1 METINLLP
9 NKSRLQL
16 KQLKTI
22 QRFNLGAIILLITFS
37 FASLVAISLNF
48 YLNREVGINREK
60 LRASQAEFSQFLG
73 KLDEL
78 QNLRFRAKLVAQT
91 LKGRS
96 LVNTKIDAVEK
107 LLGEEAQIEY
117 LQIKDENVEL
127 RARLFSLVALEEL
140 EEKLKSQGYQVMEL
154 ENLSVEENGGLPFVL
169 KIKFREAE
177 RR

>member
-22 QRFNLGAIILLITFS
+22 RRFNLGAIILLIVFS

-48 YLNREVGINREK
+48 YLNREVRINKEK
-60 LRASQAEFSQFLG
+60 LRTSQAEFSQFLG
-73 KLDEL
+73 RLDEL

-96 LVNTKIDAVEK
+96 LTNTKIEVVEK

-117 LQIKDENVEL
+117 LEIKNENVEL
-127 RARLFSLVALEEL
+127 KARLFSLIALEEL

-154 ENLSVEENGGLPFVL
+154 ENLGVEEDGGLPLVL
-169 KIKFREAE
+169 KIKFKEAE
-177 RR
+177 RK